1 MQVLASV
8 TEALAHDSAEVR
20 TAACIFLKNVSRS
33 VKVYHV
39 KQINCFS

>member
-8 TEALAHDSAEVR
+8 REALVHDSAEVR
-20 TAACIFLKNVSRS
+20 AAACIFLKNVARS
-33 VKVYHV
+33 IKVCHV